1 MTNAVDDSK
10 KNKHRYTQSR
20 LIHILQSLPY
30 AFFSLFCKRD
40 KKLIVFCAMHCQTFS
55 SNSKYLFLHFLKNE
69 PEYTVK
75 FVINDEKKREVL
87 TEKYGDHFIDTR
99 TKEGKLTAIHAA
111 AWVVS
116 WLDLP
121 LGGLFLRFRRYVIH
135 LGHGILLKGLGFT
148 EKDGRFIK
156 KLYYALNRT
165 NITCSL
171 ATSEFMSHLV
181 AKSMGTSVRRTV
193 ICGQPYTDALFREK
207 AEFPGFDKN
216 QFNVLYAPTWRQHSE
231 VRLFPFVDFNRS
243 QLEEFLT
250 KNNIHIYV
258 RFHPAYE
265 EAIPADVLEIK
276 NVSLFSAKKYVE
288 VMDYINCFDTL
299 ITDYSSIYLDYM
311 PLERPMIFLPYDLEE
326 EEKTS
331 GFVMDYMENTPG
343 LKPASLS
350 DFCEALYEAKNSPEQ
365 FIKKIKQ
372 MNEKLNAY
380 PQDCCNQVAKII
392 KQKLNGKN

>member
-1 MTNAVDDSK
+1 MNNKDNSE
-10 KNKHRYTQSR
+10 KNKHRYTSSR
-20 LIHILQSLPY
+20 LSHIINSIPY
-30 AFFSLFCKRD
+30 AFLSLFCKRD
-40 KKLIVFCAMHCQTFS
+40 KKLIVFSAMHCQTFS
-55 SNSKYLFLHFLKNE
+55 SNSKYLFLYFLQKE

-75 FVINDEKKREVL
+75 FVINNDEKRNALIKQ
-87 TEKYGDHFIDTR
+87 YGDHFIDTR
-99 TKEGKLTAIHAA
+99 TKEGKKIAIKAGC
-111 AWVVS
+111 WVVS

-121 LGGLFLRFRRYVIH
+121 IGGLFLRFRRYVIH

-148 EKDGRFIK
+148 EKDGKFIK

-193 ICGQPYTDALFREK
+193 ICGQPYTDALFTPSLDVPIINK
-207 AEFPGFDKN
+207 Q
-216 QFNVLYAPTWRQHSE
+216 QFNVLYAPTWRQHSK
-231 VRLFPFVDFNRS
+231 VQLFPFADFNKIE
-243 QLEEFLT
+243 LENFLVN
-250 KNNIHIYV
+250 NNIHIFI

-265 EAIPADVLEIK
+265 EDIPEDILSLK

-288 VMDYINCFDTL
+288 VMDYINCFDAL

-326 EEKTS
+326 ELKTA

-343 LKPASLS
+343 LKPDTLK
-350 DFCEALYEAKNSPEQ
+350 DFLDALLKAKDTPEQ
-365 FIKKIKQ
+365 FIPIIKN
-372 MNEKLNAY
+372 MNNKLNST
-380 PQDCCNQVAKII
+380 PFNCCEQVCNII
-392 KQKLNGKN
+392 KTEI